1 MVPASPKRW
10 RRRWYKQILT
20 PTTITI
26 KQTHLV
32 KENMMGIRDEWA
44 SLQHTHS
51 IGKNNEHLFVHS
63 LPKFPFPLP
72 RIPFLALPINSFFFE
87 YLYPISLHFMIIFLF
102 RFCWRIFGV
111 RFILRTQREKMENI
125 HIVVVI
131 NIVRRKYILFISA
144 EKNNYIEHKFKDI
157 HCWETKQKYSLYIP
171 KHSIYTYTNYT
182 YTVSLENQHT
192 LSLERLQNTL
202 VYIG

>member
-1 MVPASPKRW
+1 MVPVLPKRG

-72 RIPFLALPINSFFFE
+72 RIPFLALPINSFFFWNTYIQ
-87 YLYPISLHFMIIFLF
+87 YLYILWLFSYFVFVDGYSVFVSFLEH
-102 RFCWRIFGV
+102 
-111 RFILRTQREKMENI
+111 REKKWKI
-125 HIVVVI
+125 
-131 NIVRRKYILFISA
+131 YIL
-144 EKNNYIEHKFKDI
+144 
-157 HCWETKQKYSLYIP
+157 L
-171 KHSIYTYTNYT
+171 
-182 YTVSLENQHT
+182 L
-192 LSLERLQNTL
+192 
-202 VYIG
+202 

>member
-1 MVPASPKRW
+1 MVPVPPKRG

-72 RIPFLALPINSFFFE
+72 RIPFLALPINSLFFGILISNIFTFYDYFLISFLLTDIRCSFHSE
-87 YLYPISLHFMIIFLF
+87 NTERNNGKYTYCCNKHCTAQIHFVYL
-102 RFCWRIFGV
+102 WRKKTTLSIN
-111 RFILRTQREKMENI
+111 LKTY
-125 HIVVVI
+125 IVWKK
-131 NIVRRKYILFISA
+131 NSYI
-144 EKNNYIEHKFKDI
+144 
-157 HCWETKQKYSLYIP
+157 W
-171 KHSIYTYTNYT
+171 IYTKN
-182 YTVSLENQHT
+182 
-192 LSLERLQNTL
+192 
-202 VYIG
+202 